1 MRELPPIEQALAEL
15 DKPIQAPAGVRQY
28 PLPQAMDA
36 QAPVMQQTSAPQMQ
50 SPAMPALPPIE
61 EALQSLESL
70 PLTPNAPMMQDP
82 SQTSVP
88 QIDPVRITQTFGQRS
103 PYDVFSGG
111 VNTGVDYAT
120 PVGTPVILP
129 QGDWKIEEAFAQAQP
144 TGGYIGN
151 KVNQGYGNSIVAINT
166 QTGEKLR
173 VSHLSEVNVKP
184 GDTIPGGQ
192 VGLTG
197 ASGNVTGSH
206 ADVEYF
212 DQNGRIADV
221 LQSPYGDIFPHR

>member
-15 DKPIQAPAGVRQY
+15 DKPMQAPAGVRQY
-28 PLPQAMDA
+28 PTDA
-36 QAPVMQQTSAPQMQ
+36 IDEQAPMMPQAPQMQ
-50 SPAMPALPPIE
+50 APAMPALPPIE
-61 EALQSLESL
+61 EALQSLDSL
-70 PLTPNAPMMQDP
+70 PPTPSAPMMQD
-82 SQTSVP
+82 SAQTNAP
-88 QIDPVRITQTFGQRS
+88 QIEPVRITQTFGQRS

-120 PVGTPVILP
+120 AVGTPVILP

-151 KVNQGYGNSIVAINT
+151 NVNQGYGNSVVAVNT

-173 VSHLSEVNVKP
+173 LSHLSEVNVKP

-206 ADVEYF
+206 LDFELR
-212 DQNGRIADV
+212 DKDGRLVDP
-221 LQSPYGDIFPHR
+221 LNSPYGNIIPHR